1 MGTLVKKVD
10 LGGLSSANPKVKYGT
25 AKKIL
30 AIARENPAALAG
42 ERDFFLKMLDSEN
55 KIMKWTAIDMLGA
68 LSTTD
73 APDEALLARFIGF
86 LNSGA
91 LITANHA
98 IAALGK
104 IAATHTGLRNRI
116 LAELLKVEHYDYATP
131 ECRNIA
137 IGKVLE
143 ELDVNW
149 IERNK
154 AAITFVKRQAKNSR
168 NATRKKAEK
177 LLKKLV

>member
-30 AIARENPAALAG
+30 ALAKENPAGLAG
-42 ERDFFLKMLDSEN
+42 DRDFFLKLLDSEN
-55 KIMKWTAIDMLGA
+55 KILKWTAIDVLGA
-68 LSTTD
+68 LSTLSV
-73 APDEALLARFIGF
+73 PDEALLARFFGF
-86 LNSGA
+86 LISGE

-104 IAATHTGLRNRI
+104 ITAAHTGLRNRI
-116 LAELLKVEHYDYATP
+116 LAELLKVEHYDYATT

-143 ELDVNW
+143 ALDVEWVRN
-149 IERNK
+149 NK
-154 AAITFVKRQAKNSR
+154 AAIAFVKRQTKNSR
-168 NATRKKAEK
+168 NTTRKKAEK
-177 LLKKLV
+177 LLKKFG